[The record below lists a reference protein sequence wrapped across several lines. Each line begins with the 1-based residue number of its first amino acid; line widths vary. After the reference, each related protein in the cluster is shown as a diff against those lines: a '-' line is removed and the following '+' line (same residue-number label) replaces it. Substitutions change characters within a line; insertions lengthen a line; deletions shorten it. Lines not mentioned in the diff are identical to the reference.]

1 MKALWFVLFFAGLA
15 CAANSAQDVKPIDA
29 TRAIIQAFDTHSI
42 VMFGEVHANK
52 QEYEFLRALVSF
64 PQFADKVD
72 DIVVEYETLYIKR
85 LWIATSPV
93 KTCPSKKSRRLGGIR
108 WRWALYHRSIL
119 PCTKPSG

>member
-1 MKALWFVLFFAGLA
+1 MSSTLS
-15 CAANSAQDVKPIDA
+15 ANCGKETNARRNSY
-29 TRAIIQAFDTHSI
+29 SCL
-42 VMFGEVHANK
+42 FGEVHANK